1 MVTTRLAAE
10 TLRLLPRKRL
20 SRALG
25 RAAASEPPRALLSR
39 AIDLYVRAYQ
49 VDLTEC
55 VIPEGGWKSFN
66 EFFSRPLVPGARPID
81 PDPDHLVCPADGR
94 VEDLGPIE
102 EGSVFHVKGRDY
114 EVGEL
119 LGGADPRPFV
129 GGRFA
134 VVYLSPRDYHRVHAP
149 VEGVVERIRH
159 VGGTLYPVNRIG
171 VEHVPRLFSKNERV
185 AIHQTSERFGEVV
198 TVMVGAIVVGGIE
211 LPFEPRLSTNKR
223 SSSGDVVLG
232 EVVYG
237 PSGPRIE
244 RGGELGRFVLGSTA
258 IVLTTPRAGVEASVE
273 SGSMAR
279 MGRSLFRLGD
289 ARKGSGS

>member
-55 VIPEGGWKSFN
+55 VVPEGGFRTFN
-66 EFFSRPLVPGARPID
+66 EFFSRPLVPGARPVDID
-81 PDPDHLVCPADGR
+81 AGTLVCPADGK
-94 VEDLGPIE
+94 VEDLGPIDAQ
-102 EGSVFHVKGRDY
+102 SVFRVKGRDY

-119 LGGADPRPFV
+119 LGGADPAPFV

-149 VEGVVERIRH
+149 VDGVVERIRH
-159 VGGTLYPVNRIG
+159 VGGTLFPVNRIG
-171 VEHVPRLFSKNERV
+171 VENVPRLFAKNERV
-185 AIHQTSERFGEVV
+185 AIHQRSERFGEVV

-211 LPFEPRLSTNKR
+211 LPFEPRLSTNKG
-223 SSSGDVVLG
+223 SVLG

-237 PSGPRIE
+237 ARGPRIG
-244 RGGELGRFVLGSTA
+244 RGEELGRFVLGSTA
-258 IVLTTPRAGVEASVE
+258 IVLTTPKAGVEAAVA
-273 SGSMAR
+273 SGSIAR
-279 MGRSLFRLGD
+279 MGRALFTSGGTSSG
-289 ARKGSGS
+289 ASSGGSA